1 MIIEYKILMVTFEIS
16 FGTNLM
22 LVYCLLLGTS
32 DQVSDITHGPPDI
45 RLHLYYCATSKAI
58 PGGSGAE

>member
-1 MIIEYKILMVTFEIS
+1 MIIEHKILMVTFEIS
-16 FGTNLM
+16 LGTNLL
-22 LVYCLLLGTS
+22 LVYCLSLGTS

-58 PGGSGAE
+58 QGGSGAD